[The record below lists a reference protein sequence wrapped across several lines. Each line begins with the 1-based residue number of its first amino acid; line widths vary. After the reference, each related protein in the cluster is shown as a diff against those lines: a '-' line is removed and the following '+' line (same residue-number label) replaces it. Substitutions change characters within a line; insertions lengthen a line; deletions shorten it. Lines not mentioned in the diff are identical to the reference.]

1 MSSFVLHRAWL
12 YIKATREAQWMTFKT
27 LEALKHHLISS
38 CCIWQMPC
46 PRCHPVN
53 ILQRAVSNVTA
64 FRTPQPHRQHPSYLR
79 SESSRVGLAHVT
91 PSVPVLPTQQLLCV
105 FVLGPG
111 GVSTWKVT
119 ILTLRNPQFSEEK
132 HLRNHRVNGN
142 CDFKTCF
149 PAYPHQGSTV

>member
-12 YIKATREAQWMTFKT
+12 YIKATREAQWTTFKT
-27 LEALKHHLISS
+27 SSYKFTLYLTNAL
-38 CCIWQMPC
+38 
-46 PRCHPVN
+46 
-53 ILQRAVSNVTA
+53 
-64 FRTPQPHRQHPSYLR
+64 
-79 SESSRVGLAHVT
+79 SRVSSSKHFTKGGVQCDCFRNSPTPSATPVT
-91 PSVPVLPTQQLLCV
+91 PKKWILLGRFGSSYSIRPCVAHSATTLCV
-105 FVLGPG
+105 CAGTR

-142 CDFKTCF
+142 CDFRTCF